1 MTRRLERYRDEA
13 MLGGVAAGLAHY
25 FNTDRTLI
33 RCLFVAGF
41 FLPHVPSLIIYV
53 ILWIVLPERVSGL
66 YTAYQTEPLT
76 NQYTTMN
83 TNERNGNLVGG
94 AILVGIGFLFL
105 LDRWFD
111 IDFGDMWPLILIGIG
126 IWLIA
131 KDRNRPNDSNSS
143 TPPPNDRY
151 TSGSDPY
158 NTGTNDPYAPNN
170 PPQQPL

>member
-1 MTRRLERYRDEA
+1 MTKRLERLRDEA
-13 MLGGVAAGLAHY
+13 MLGGVAAGLAQY
-25 FNTDRTLI
+25 FNIDRTLI
-33 RCLFVAGF
+33 RVLFVAGF

-53 ILWIVLPERVSGL
+53 ILWIVLPERVSG
-66 YTAYQTEPLT
+66 YYASFKTEPLT

-111 IDFGDMWPLILIGIG
+111 INFGDMWPLILIGIG
-126 IWLIA
+126 AWLIV
-131 KDRNRPNDSNSS
+131 KDRNKNNGSHNDGPPSS
-143 TPPPNDRY
+143 DRY

-158 NTGTNDPYAPNN
+158 ADPYASNN

>member
-1 MTRRLERYRDEA
+1 MTKRLERLRDEA

-25 FNTDRTLI
+25 FNIDRTLI

-41 FLPHVPSLIIYV
+41 FLPHVPSLVIYV

-66 YTAYQTEPLT
+66 YSTLQSQPLT
-76 NQYTTMN
+76 NLYTTMN

-111 IDFGDMWPLILIGIG
+111 IRFGDMWPLILIGIG
-126 IWLIA
+126 AWLIA
-131 KDRNRPNDSNSS
+131 KDRNRHDNG

-158 NTGTNDPYAPNN
+158 NTGTNDPYSSNN

>member
-1 MTRRLERYRDEA
+1 
-13 MLGGVAAGLAHY
+13 
-25 FNTDRTLI
+25 
-33 RCLFVAGF
+33 
-41 FLPHVPSLIIYV
+41 
-53 ILWIVLPERVSGL
+53 
-66 YTAYQTEPLT
+66 
-76 NQYTTMN
+76 MN

-126 IWLIA
+126 AWLIA
-131 KDRNRPNDSNSS
+131 KDRNRHNDSNGG

-158 NTGTNDPYAPNN
+158 TTGTNDPNAPSN
-170 PPQQPL
+170 PTQQPL